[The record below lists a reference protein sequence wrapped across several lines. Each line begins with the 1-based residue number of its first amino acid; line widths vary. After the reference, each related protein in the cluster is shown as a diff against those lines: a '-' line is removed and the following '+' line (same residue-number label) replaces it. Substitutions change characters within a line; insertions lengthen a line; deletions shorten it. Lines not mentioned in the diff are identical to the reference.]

1 MNSLHS
7 TLRLG
12 ILLLVLFCSMRL
24 AALTKDVIRSNDQ
37 PKSFQSSNEEDSI
50 SGGEYV
56 DKVYDALVENPH
68 FHGGNGALLKWLSE
82 NIRYPSGCACVQ
94 GRVVISFYVEPDG
107 SLSDIEVVRKVD
119 PELDEE
125 ALRVVKAM
133 PKWIPAKQNNKPIR
147 AKMTMPIE
155 FRLQ

>member
-1 MNSLHS
+1 MNSLLS

-12 ILLLVLFCSMRL
+12 ILLLVLFCSMG
-24 AALTKDVIRSNDQ
+24 AAAQTKDVIRSNDQ
-37 PKSFQSSNEEDSI
+37 PKSLQSSNEGDSI
-50 SGGEYV
+50 SRGKNVG
-56 DKVYDALVENPH
+56 KVYDALVENPH
-68 FHGGNGALLKWLSE
+68 FPGGNGALLHWLSE
-82 NIRYPSGCACVQ
+82 NIHYPSGCACVQ
-94 GRVVISFYVEPDG
+94 GRVVISFFVEPDG
-107 SLSDIEVVRKVD
+107 SLSDIEIVRKVN

-133 PKWIPAKQNNKPIR
+133 PKWFPAKQNNTPIR